1 MAASTPTLPQPQPRQ
16 PADSARKGDRQVNV
30 GHLERWFSLLGGGLL
45 ALYTVRRSLGTV
57 VLLGG
62 AGALLYRG
70 WTGHCGLYQAMGLS
84 TVAQDTPPDSSRSVA
99 GPDEP
104 PLVVLA
110 GS

>member
-1 MAASTPTLPQPQPRQ
+1 MVASTHTTPQSQPRP
-16 PADSARKGDRQVNV
+16 PADRARQTDRPVNV
-30 GHLERWFSLLGGGLL
+30 GDLERWLSLLGGGLL
-45 ALYTVRRSLGTV
+45 TLSMMRRSLGTV

-70 WTGHCGLYQAMGLS
+70 LTGHCVLYQTMGLS
-84 TVAQDTPPDSSRSVA
+84 TVSQDAAPDSSRSVA
-99 GPDEP
+99 EPDEP

>member
-1 MAASTPTLPQPQPRQ
+1 MAASTHTMPQPRR
-16 PADSARKGDRQVNV
+16 PADSALRANRPVNV
-30 GHLERWFSLLGGGLL
+30 GDLERWLSLLGGGLL
-45 ALYTVRRSLGTV
+45 ALYIVRRSMGTV

-70 WTGHCGLYQAMGLS
+70 LTGRCGLYQTMGLS
-84 TVAQDTPPDSSRSVA
+84 TLSQDPSPDSSRSVA

-104 PLVVLA
+104 PRVVLA